1 MASLYKKGDLVELKV
16 VVPQGKI
23 ESIRM
28 DDEGMV
34 WYFVPWK
41 DANGSTQK
49 RWFAETEL
57 KLAN

>member
-1 MASLYKKGDLVELKV
+1 MASLYKKGDLVEVKV

-34 WYFVPWK
+34 WYLVPWV
-41 DANGSTQK
+41 DANGGVQK

-57 KLAN
+57 KLVV